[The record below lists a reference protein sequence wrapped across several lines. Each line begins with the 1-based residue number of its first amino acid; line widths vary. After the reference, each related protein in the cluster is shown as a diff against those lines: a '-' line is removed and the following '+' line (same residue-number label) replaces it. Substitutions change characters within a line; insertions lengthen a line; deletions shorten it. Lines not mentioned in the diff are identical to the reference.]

1 MTVRTPEDLLPRIT
15 AAINAGDPIEVVKFF
30 DEQGCFVLP
39 DGAVV
44 RGHAELL
51 AMYEQRLALRPRI
64 RTHAAKIIQAG
75 DVAVVTNVWSTR
87 LRNGEIDGKD
97 LFEGVATLVLRRD
110 AHDGW
115 RILVDDSDR

>member
-15 AAINAGDPIEVVKFF
+15 AAINAGDPIEVVKYF

-110 AHDGW
+110 AHDSW
-115 RILVDDSDR
+115 RILVDDSNR

>member
-1 MTVRTPEDLLPRIT
+1 
-15 AAINAGDPIEVVKFF
+15 
-30 DEQGCFVLP
+30 
-39 DGAVV
+39 
-44 RGHAELL
+44 
-51 AMYEQRLALRPRI
+51 MYEQRLALGPRI

-110 AHDGW
+110 AHDSW
-115 RILVDDSDR
+115 RILVDDSNR

>member
-110 AHDGW
+110 AHDSW

>member
-15 AAINAGDPIEVVKFF
+15 AAINAGDPIEVVKYF

-64 RTHAAKIIQAG
+64 RTHAAKIIQAA

-110 AHDGW
+110 AHDSW
-115 RILVDDSDR
+115 RILVDDSNR